1 MIPKTSVWARA
12 QTVQLSVAKEIEP
25 GFNIGFD
32 KQIPEITRAELCAFV
47 KWIENNYR
55 IPITFCGSWR

>member
-1 MIPKTSVWARA
+1 MIPKSSVWARA

-32 KQIPEITRAELCAFV
+32 KKIPETTQTERCAFV
-47 KWIENNYR
+47 EWIENN
-55 IPITFCGSWR
+55 